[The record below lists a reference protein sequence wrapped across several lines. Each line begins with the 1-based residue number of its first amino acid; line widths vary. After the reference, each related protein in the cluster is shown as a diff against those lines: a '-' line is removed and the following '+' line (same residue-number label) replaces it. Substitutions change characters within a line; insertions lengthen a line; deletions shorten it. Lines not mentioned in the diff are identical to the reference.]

1 MLKSKFYE
9 IDSEFWHDTELYK
22 NINTCLKQVMND
34 ACISIDEKAVYFYL
48 YHAALSK
55 YEIVYVITH
64 SMRMDLFYVARHL
77 NIKIG
82 RLKKALYNLC
92 QAKYLNLND
101 LNFFGKNFSFG
112 FNIPIYKIYGEI
124 NE

>member
-1 MLKSKFYE
+1 MLKSKFYK
-9 IDSEFWHDTELYK
+9 IDNEFWHDTELYK
-22 NINTCLKQVMND
+22 SINTCLKQVMND
-34 ACISIDEKAVYFYL
+34 AYISIDEKAIYFYL
-48 YHAALSK
+48 YHVALSK
-55 YEIVYVITH
+55 YDIIYVITH
-64 SMRMDLFYVARHL
+64 SMRMDLFYVIRHL